1 MAATRWGPCHGCGA
15 QIQSPRM
22 HRDSHYCGLPC
33 MHDAGCR
40 WVCCELDVCGCTSY
54 AKRRRVLRET
64 RDAMRVMAGVLVDNG
79 LLEAYEE
86 ELDETSLPEVD
97 LAADQGPGGADET
110 SDHED
115 VEATLRATVAE
126 RSEADMLHQLAET
139 AASLSERSQLRAE
152 NARLR
157 ALLDRRS

>member
-1 MAATRWGPCHGCGA
+1 MY
-15 QIQSPRM
+15 
-22 HRDSHYCGLPC
+22 RDSYYCGLPC

-40 WVCCELDVCGCTSY
+40 WVCRELDDCGCTKY

-64 RDAMRVMAGVLVDNG
+64 RDAMRVMTGVLVDNG
-79 LLEAYEE
+79 LLETYEE
-86 ELDETSLPEVD
+86 ELDETSLPEVA
-97 LAADQGPGGADET
+97 LAADRGPGGADET

-139 AASLSERSQLRAE
+139 AASLSERDQLRAE